1 MILDRATLVNSSDN
15 NNNNT
20 TMLSTEILWEEE
32 LRCGHYTFTV
42 PRYSQ
47 ECVVTRLRSV
57 TRHDHM
63 TWTVTSDY
71 KPLTLFVDA
80 EIIVLENNS
89 CLGIRI
95 YNKQYINLLIILVV
109 SSFTYFLSIF
119 LMRANNVSFSQM
131 LPLLISMAIPI
142 LYQNLV
148 DKGPF
153 NIIMLFLGWNILLNT
168 LPILYQAQSSKK
180 IRISPNPPKNNK
192 SVQIDMYTL
201 AKDEDEDKMYSTNKS
216 GKAFLIFYV
225 ICILA
230 SLLALF
236 AIFYDTVKDNILDL
250 VRKNI

>member
-1 MILDRATLVNSSDN
+1 MILDRATLVNTSDN
-15 NNNNT
+15 NNNT
-20 TMLSTEILWEEE
+20 ISLSTEIMWEEE
-32 LRCGHYTFTV
+32 LRCGQYSFTV

-47 ECVVTRLRSV
+47 QCEVTRLRSV
-57 TRHDHM
+57 TRHEHM
-63 TWTVTSDY
+63 TWSVTSDY
-71 KPLTLFVDA
+71 KPLTLFTDA
-80 EIIVLENNS
+80 EIILLENNT

-109 SSFTYFLSIF
+109 SCFTYFLSIF

-131 LPLLISMAIPI
+131 LPLLISTAVPI

-153 NIIMLFLGWNILLNT
+153 NIIMLFLGWNILLTT
-168 LPILYQAQSSKK
+168 LPILYKAQSSKK